1 MNSVLKRFVALALAG
16 GLVLALAGC
25 SLFGPSKANSY
36 TCDRGT
42 CSSSVAMNHCGQTPK
57 K

>member
-16 GLVLALAGC
+16 GLVLAFAGC

-42 CSSSVAMNHCGQTPK
+42 CSSSGAMNHGGQTPQK
-57 K
+57 